1 MGLIVVLVSYR
12 LSTSLR
18 AQMVVVVVVV
28 MMAVAIIEVVL
39 FVAVIPAMAHTTSDN

>member
-1 MGLIVVLVSYR
+1 MVLVSYR

-28 MMAVAIIEVVL
+28 VMMMAVAIIEVVL

>member
-1 MGLIVVLVSYR
+1 MVLVSYR

-28 MMAVAIIEVVL
+28 MMMAVAIIEVVL

>member
-18 AQMVVVVVVV
+18 AQMVVVVVM